1 MKKEV
6 SEKLSNIKREEVGEP
21 FDKKDDSFIHIKRV
35 RTYLRSGSEDSSDDP
50 GNQDDLKHKNK
61 KLKLNKENKEDTY
74 QGSEN
79 EEEDFSEDPKNEDD
93 YKKWKRLKDYYK
105 DSSDESEDEKE
116 EYNRWKRRK
125 KQVMEIIRRNNTYR
139 AENCRGE
146 GAVEQENSKPT
157 NVTNSVTK
165 VKSLLA
171 ERFHLASCSQLTDS
185 ETENEEEDNNSENK
199 DTEDKNDQQES
210 PDEIMLSESSMS
222 EEEEREIANCF
233 NQIQEI
239 INRRFNGNNVN
250 NDNQQRE
257 NANENPE
264 DNNSSDGHSQNGEN
278 QPEENNNLDSEGER
292 TIHSSRGSTRSFN
305 STLEEELFMD
315 IQDPSK
321 FVFSEQERLNI
332 MSYNEK
338 FRSNP
343 GHWMREPINGE
354 LEIATSD
361 RCEVALT
368 RVRNT
373 LRGERHNGRFDRA
386 AVVNGHSIAQVSRA
400 IVKRNKVRELNSEM
414 DLDKTDRY
422 KIDKERKR
430 LDRWEENLQK
440 KVEGYTKQKR
450 MLDVRRNRLK
460 AMDDFEREL
469 SAVESDDKEYDRDE
483 IAAQRRSLN
492 IIKRCEEARGRNV
505 FDVGKYRV
513 EDSEGNAVADIKA
526 IYVVRDLRHQSD
538 ERSFSYEIKT
548 TIVRGTTETTIRA
561 RESKQIK
568 YKPIEEAKTTKQSS
582 ETSTIQKTM
591 FLPQQPMIQ
600 QHTQQQQELPQLIVL
615 PTGEMGSLRRI
626 LPRPPSM
633 QQTITYQQTGGTE
646 KRKRGGDPKGKNS
659 AKKPSK
665 PTVKSSIQIK
675 PPTKKQKTR
684 KSAEEAKMK
693 IKQSSKEEDE
703 HSSESDNGEH
713 LKLPTRIAELKK
725 SILSKILIKDLPRSM
740 GSDARSSH
748 PSSNLE
754 QVSGEACRP
763 TDQPEAR
770 GMEDIA
776 AETTTDILNKETDEL
791 DDCSFESLASTQI
804 LEAIPEAVAQAIISE
819 GIIQPAGQSEAIQP
833 TTQPAGRS
841 EAFQMTTQPAG
852 RSEAFQTTT
861 QPAGRGEAYQRHAQ
875 PAGRSEVPRDDAEYK
890 RQAERAEKETS
901 IPSSQPRTQEL

>member
-1 MKKEV
+1 MEKED
-6 SEKLSNIKREEVGEP
+6 SEKLSNIKKEEVGEP

-61 KLKLNKENKEDTY
+61 RLKLNKENKEDTY

-105 DSSDESEDEKE
+105 DSSFIKQDNNYQAEKCRGE
-116 EYNRWKRRK
+116 GAVE
-125 KQVMEIIRRNNTYR
+125 QDNNYR

-146 GAVEQENSKPT
+146 GAVEQENSKPA
-157 NVTNSVTK
+157 NVTNYVTK

-185 ETENEEEDNNSENK
+185 ETENEEENNNSENK

-210 PDEIMLSESSMS
+210 PDEIMMSESSMS
-222 EEEEREIANCF
+222 EGEEREIANHF

-239 INRRFNGNNVN
+239 INRRFNNNNVN

-257 NANENPE
+257 DANENPE
-264 DNNSSDGHSQNGEN
+264 DNDSSDGHSQNNENGEN
-278 QPEENNNLDSEGER
+278 QPEENNNVDSKGER

-305 STLEEELFMD
+305 STLEEELFIDM
-315 IQDPSK
+315 QDPNE

-332 MSYNEK
+332 ISYNGK

-361 RCEVALT
+361 RCEAALT

-400 IVKRNKVRELNSEM
+400 IVKRNKVCELSDEM

-430 LDRWEENLQK
+430 LDRWKENLQK

-548 TIVRGTTETTIRA
+548 TIVQGTTETTIRA
-561 RESKQIK
+561 REGKQIK

-582 ETSTIQKTM
+582 ETSKIQKTM
-591 FLPQQPMIQ
+591 ILPQQPTIQ

-633 QQTITYQQTGGTE
+633 QQTITYQQTGGTD

-684 KSAEEAKMK
+684 KSAEKAKMK

-703 HSSESDNGEH
+703 HSSESDNGKH

-754 QVSGEACRP
+754 QVSGDSCQP

-770 GMEDIA
+770 GMEDLA
-776 AETTTDILNKETDEL
+776 AETTIDQLNKETDEL

-833 TTQPAGRS
+833 TTQPAGRG
-841 EAFQMTTQPAG
+841 EALQMTTQPAG
-852 RSEAFQTTT
+852 YS
-861 QPAGRGEAYQRHAQ
+861 EAYQRHAQ
-875 PAGRSEVPRDDAEYK
+875 PAGRSEAPGDDAEYT
-890 RQAERAEKETS
+890 REAERVEKETS